1 MGALGTTE
9 LLIVLAILVVVFGA
23 RRLPGLA
30 RSIGEARRELTRG
43 LDDDRP
49 DPDVE

>member
-9 LLIVLAILVVVFGA
+9 LLIILAILVVVFGA

-30 RSIGEARRELTRG
+30 RSIGQARRELVRG
-43 LDDDRP
+43 LDDDGS
-49 DPDVE
+49 DQDVG